1 MPESHPCIEER
12 GSRTRRRA
20 CAHVEG
26 RREQRGLSRPG
37 APNVGDTPPPQ
48 AGTHSSPTQ
57 VNRHWSRVD
66 ADAPD
71 DAHGC
76 LSVPHVRMTV
86 TRGPAHGLLLPQRPR
101 QHLPPASARW
111 ADSRGPGPFSE
122 TLRHTRAQSSHG
134 GNPPSSSPWSLG
146 GLWGQESERSS
157 PNGSREQVGVRPAV
171 GRGAGRWLRLEDVLD
186 EGRERVCFLG
196 CPPSWGSCQET
207 RLSHLQ
213 EVAPWEVGV
222 GLAPCRGPASVW
234 AGGGNHE
241 CVLCVCES
249 LFYKYVHL
257 YLFRFHI

>member
-26 RREQRGLSRPG
+26 LREQRGLSRPG

-101 QHLPPASARW
+101 QNLPPAPARW

-134 GNPPSSSPWSLG
+134 GNPPPPPPGAWEGCGVKSPSAAL
-146 GLWGQESERSS
+146 QMAQ
-157 PNGSREQVGVRPAV
+157 GSRWESGQQSAAV
-171 GRGAGRWLRLEDVLD
+171 QADGCGLRM
-186 EGRERVCFLG
+186 F
-196 CPPSWGSCQET
+196 
-207 RLSHLQ
+207 
-213 EVAPWEVGV
+213 
-222 GLAPCRGPASVW
+222 
-234 AGGGNHE
+234 
-241 CVLCVCES
+241 
-249 LFYKYVHL
+249 
-257 YLFRFHI
+257 